1 MEKLLKLHDELQTFI
16 KENWKSSLKSPTGY
30 LKYKFLDPAA
40 GYDGQLWDWDSFF
53 CATAL
58 FDVYEDI
65 GDYIEGC
72 ILNFLEYAREDGS
85 VPYVIY
91 ADNSKSRALPMFN
104 IKERT
109 AECDFNS
116 IKPLLAQMVMLAYRK
131 KNDKEFV
138 KSVYPKLAKHIAHWE
153 NTQMKKGLFVW
164 RSLRGS
170 GSDNHPG
177 IYGRPLNSSAGVELN
192 CFMYM
197 ELAAMAEIAGL
208 CGDADGKKMYA
219 AKCEELA
226 REING
231 HMWDPI
237 DGMYYHL
244 DMLSE
249 KLPSAKQEVI
259 WDVPL
264 KFRMWT
270 CFAPMYVEIAPK
282 EYAERMVK
290 EHLLSKEE
298 FWSDFG
304 IRSMAKNEP
313 AYNTAET
320 GNPSNWQGPIWIV
333 SSYIVF
339 RGLLNYGYI
348 KEATKLCENLLSN
361 LCRDIKANGALHEY
375 YNPETG
381 KSNIGFG
388 FMNWNALAG
397 LMVPELIAE
406 MQGENSD
413 DNI

>member
-1 MEKLLKLHDELQTFI
+1 MKKMLELHSELKEFI
-16 KENWKSSLKSPTGY
+16 KENWKKSLKTPTGY
-30 LKYKFLDPAA
+30 LKYRFIDPAA
-40 GYDGQLWDWDSFF
+40 GYNGQLWDWDSFF

-72 ILNFLEYAREDGS
+72 VLNFLEYIREDGS

-91 ADNSKSRALPMFN
+91 SVDNSKSSVLPMFN

-131 KNDKEFV
+131 KKDKEFV
-138 KSVYPKLAKHIAHWE
+138 KRVYPKLIKHIEHWE
-153 NTQMKKGLFVW
+153 NTQKKKGLFVW

-170 GSDNHPG
+170 GTDNHPA

-197 ELAAMAEIAGL
+197 ELSAMAEIAL
-208 CGDADGKKMYA
+208 ICGDNEAKKAYVC
-219 AKCEELA
+219 KRDELA
-226 REING
+226 DLINR

-244 DMLSE
+244 DMLSN
-249 KLPSAKQEVI
+249 KLPSARQEVI

-270 CFAPMYVEIAPK
+270 CFVPMFAGIAPK
-282 EYAERMVK
+282 EYAKRMVK
-290 EHLLSKEE
+290 DHLLSKEE

-304 IRSMAKNEP
+304 IRTMAKNEP

-333 SSYIVF
+333 SNYIIF

-348 KEATKLCENLLSN
+348 DEATKLCENLLTN
-361 LCRDIKANGALHEY
+361 LCRDIKENGALHEY

-397 LMVPELIAE
+397 LMVPEILSETQA
-406 MQGENSD
+406 
-413 DNI
+413 